1 MTDSDVIYLAEAAAM
16 LGRGETAL
24 RAMIQRAQKTGRA
37 ANLPPF
43 FKVGG
48 KWAFHR
54 AAVKAWVK
62 KQAKKGG
69 V

>member
-1 MTDSDVIYLAEAAAM
+1 MTDSEIIYLAEAAEM

-24 RAMIQRAQKTGRA
+24 RGMIQRAQLAGRK
-37 ANLPPF
+37 ANLPPY

-54 AAVKAWVK
+54 SAVKSWVK
-62 KQAKKGG
+62 KQGKAGA
-69 V
+69 